1 MIEVIFVRTRLQ
13 NDRQLNATR
22 DKLKLLQ
29 EQYETTKQRQC
40 DNEYVRE
47 LTLQSL
53 GRLIKQLKEEI
64 IWYECHSRVREGSGA
79 PTDITTNTGDASTP
93 CTN

>member
-1 MIEVIFVRTRLQ
+1 MRLQ
-13 NDRQLNATR
+13 NERQLNTTR
-22 DKLKLLQ
+22 DKLNMLQ
-29 EQYETTKQRQC
+29 EQYAATKQREC

-47 LTLQSL
+47 LTLRSL

-64 IWYECHSRVREGSGA
+64 ARYECHARVREPISPAVTPTPHSGE
-79 PTDITTNTGDASTP
+79 TSSP